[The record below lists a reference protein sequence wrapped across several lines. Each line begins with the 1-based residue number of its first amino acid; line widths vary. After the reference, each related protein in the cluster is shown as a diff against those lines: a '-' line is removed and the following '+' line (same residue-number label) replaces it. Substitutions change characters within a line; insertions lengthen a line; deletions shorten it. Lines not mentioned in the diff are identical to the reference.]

1 MENLK
6 SEIFRDSIMNRQQR
20 RQQERVERKEGKAG
34 TGKTGVTQLE
44 VVPIMPW
51 ADVLWRVVM
60 PPFMIDA
67 LLDITDQ
74 VLQDPDRKNWGEN
87 LAGQIQDEPL
97 IPHQLMMDY
106 KVAGGTVFHW
116 LMNVVGE
123 YVKACSIQ
131 QATFYD
137 ADKMKDTQWL
147 TQMKSAWV
155 ISQWEGEY
163 NPLHVHTEC
172 AMSTVLY
179 LKVPEFLPSTK
190 PLRDD
195 DGCIMFIGGAGVN
208 SRLTRNMIKV
218 KPTVGEFFI
227 FPAHLQHCVYPFKTE
242 GDQER
247 RSISFNADF
256 IDKASY
262 DKQQEM
268 SNQQQQQQAPAPVQQ
283 APEKLTINTE
293 M

>member
-1 MENLK
+1 
-6 SEIFRDSIMNRQQR
+6 MNRQQR
-20 RQQERVERKEGKAG
+20 SNQERLDRKAGKAG
-34 TGKTGVTQLE
+34 VTPLE

-51 ADVLWRVVM
+51 ADVLWRVTL
-60 PPFMIDA
+60 PPFMLDA

-87 LAGQIQDEPL
+87 LAGQIEDEPL

-106 KVAGGTVFHW
+106 KVTGGTVFHW

-123 YVKACSIQ
+123 YVKACVIQ
-131 QATFYD
+131 QAAFYD
-137 ADKMKDTQWL
+137 VDKVKDLQWL
-147 TQMKSAWV
+147 TQMKSAWI

-163 NPLHVHTEC
+163 NPIHVHTEC

-179 LKVPEFLPSTK
+179 LKIPEFLPSTK
-190 PLRDD
+190 PERND

-218 KPTVGEFFI
+218 KPTVGEFFL

-242 GDQER
+242 DDQER

-256 IDKASY
+256 ISKDEY
-262 DKQQEM
+262 EKQQNM
-268 SNQQQQQQAPAPVQQ
+268 AKQQQQQAPAPIQQ

>member
-6 SEIFRDSIMNRQQR
+6 SEIFRDSTMNRQQR
-20 RQQERVERKEGKAG
+20 RNQERLDRKAAKGGA
-34 TGKTGVTQLE
+34 TPLE

-51 ADVLWRVVM
+51 ADTLWRVMLPQVV
-60 PPFMIDA
+60 IDA
-67 LLDITDQ
+67 MLDITDQ

-87 LAGQIQDEPL
+87 LAGQIEDEPL

-106 KVAGGTVFHW
+106 KIPGGTVFHW

-131 QATFYD
+131 QAAFYD
-137 ADKMKDTQWL
+137 AEKMKDVQWL

-172 AMSTVLY
+172 AMSTVMY
-179 LKVPEFLPSTK
+179 LKIPEYLPSTK
-190 PLRDD
+190 PVRDD

-208 SRLTRNMIKV
+208 SRLTRNMIKI
-218 KPTVGEFFI
+218 KPTVGEFFV

-247 RSISFNADF
+247 RSVSFNADF
-256 IDKASY
+256 ISKGEY

-268 SNQQQQQQAPAPVQQ
+268 AKQQQQQAPPPIQQ

-293 M
+293 A